1 MLACKWNKCFPD
13 LFVHLICINLVH
25 ATLFTYNLFRADAS
39 SDTSG
44 ASDHHGHV
52 TTPPV
57 ATRRD
62 TAHKTSAEPSRSVAR
77 ALFDYTGGTD
87 EDLSFKCGQEI
98 VVLEWINSD
107 WVKGR
112 LAGRT
117 GIFPANFVEIVEG

>member
-1 MLACKWNKCFPD
+1 MFP
-13 LFVHLICINLVH
+13 
-25 ATLFTYNLFRADAS
+25 ADVT
-39 SDTSG
+39 SDMSG
-44 ASDHHGHV
+44 ATVHHGHV

-62 TAHKTSAEPSRSVAR
+62 TAHKTYAEPSRSMAR
-77 ALFDYTGGTD
+77 ALFDFTGDTD

-98 VVLEWINSD
+98 VILEWINND